1 MTTRISS
8 AHHDAPRQALRLRRH
23 FMAAGTSV
31 LAISLMF
38 VSYLLGFLSST
49 AFYQI
54 AGLVLL
60 SILVFYI
67 VFRSGFNLRFSD
79 PSLTLAQMA
88 AATLVTLYAM
98 YATDGARAVFML
110 LLLLIFQFSVMLL
123 TTRAL
128 LVYAACIL
136 VGYSGVIGLL
146 WYFKPQ
152 SLNLPLELLQ
162 WLALALTLPWVT
174 RMGGFVRRL
183 RKRLSQSNKEL
194 KGVLQRVQASESLL
208 AQAQRIAGLG
218 SWIFDPVSRSSTW
231 SAETYHLFGI
241 DPARPAPT
249 GDQFLRLVHPQDH
262 RHYKEL
268 IRLALREGRSFNDQ
282 YRIVLPSGEV
292 RWLHVLGQPVINAEG
307 QTTLLRGTF
316 MDITE
321 RQTQEEGLTLARD
334 QAATARATLVDAIE
348 SLPDAFSL
356 FDAEDRL
363 LLCNRKFAQDFTDFD
378 RFEDIAGIRFE
389 TLVRASLAKG
399 EVVEPAFRGDAEA
412 WVAERIRR
420 HRNPGAEPRLLQLN
434 AGRWFEISEQRTTS
448 GGTVGVRRDI
458 SAQKQLEQRQIMAY
472 TVTQLLA
479 ESETLGEA
487 LPKIIQTICETLGW
501 DCGAYWQW
509 DRQDQLL
516 LCTESW
522 SVAAPEVKAF
532 MASSSQQRFAPG
544 SVGLIRRVWATSEP
558 IWSADVSEEPG
569 FLRAA
574 MAAKAGLR
582 AAFAFPVRIGD
593 ELRGVMEFYIR
604 DVRQSDAALLSL
616 SRSIGSQIG
625 QFIARKAAENE
636 IWQLAFYDPLTRLPN
651 RRLLIDRLHH
661 ALAASTR
668 SNRHGALLFVD
679 LDNFK
684 TINDTLG
691 HDTGDLLLQQVAGRL
706 STSVRAGDTLARQGG
721 DEFVILLMGLS
732 EVPQEAAVQ
741 TEAIGEKILA
751 TLNKPYQLADHVH
764 HSTVSIG
771 ATLFDG
777 HIESAA
783 ELLKRADLAM
793 YQAKAAG
800 RNALRFFE
808 ADMQTAVTLRAE
820 LEADLRQGLQD
831 GQFFLCYQTPVD
843 DTDCVTGAE
852 VLVRWQHPVRGLV
865 SPAEFIPVAEETGL
879 ILPLGRWVLETACA
893 QLSAWAVQP
902 AMAHLTVAVNVSAR
916 QLRQPDFV
924 AQVVEVIEHT
934 GVNARKLKLEI
945 TESMLLDNVEE
956 IIAKMTALKI
966 LGVGFSLDDFGTGY
980 SSLSYLKRL
989 PLDQIKIDQSF
1000 VRDVLT
1006 DPNDAAIVRAI
1017 VVLAQSLGL
1026 SVIAEGVETG
1036 LQRDFLATHGCHA
1049 YQGYLYGRPLSLEQF
1064 ESQKL
1069 VGIGS
1074 KVAASATRAAP

>member
-8 AHHDAPRQALRLRRH
+8 AHHDTSQQAQRLRRY

-60 SILVFYI
+60 SILVFYV
-67 VFRSGFNLRFSD
+67 VFRSGFNLRFGD
-79 PSLTLAQMA
+79 PSLSLAQMS

-98 YATDGARAVFML
+98 YAADGARAVFMVL
-110 LLLLIFQFSVMLL
+110 LMMIFLFSVMLL
-123 TTRAL
+123 TSRAL

-136 VGYSGVIGLL
+136 IGYSGVIGLL
-146 WYFKPQ
+146 WRFKPQ
-152 SLNLPLELLQ
+152 SLDLPLELLQ
-162 WLALALTLPWVT
+162 WLALALTLPWIA

-183 RKRLSQSNKEL
+183 RKGLRQSNREL

-218 SWIFDPVSRSSTW
+218 SWTFDSVRRSSTW
-231 SAETYHLFGI
+231 SSETYHLFGI
-241 DPARPAPT
+241 DPALPAPT

-262 RHYKEL
+262 WHYKEL

-282 YRIVLPSGEV
+282 YRIVLPTGEV
-292 RWLHVLGQPVINAEG
+292 RWLHALGQPVGNAEG
-307 QTTLLRGTF
+307 PTTQLRGTF

-321 RQTQEEGLTLARD
+321 RKAQEEGLTLARD
-334 QAATARATLVDAIE
+334 QAATARAALVDAIE

-363 LLCNRKFAQDFTDFD
+363 LLCNRKFAQSFTDFD
-378 RFEDIAGIRFE
+378 RFEDIAGMRFE
-389 TLVRASLAKG
+389 DLVRSSLAKG
-399 EVVEPAFRGDAEA
+399 EVIERAFQGNVEA
-412 WVAERIRR
+412 WVTERIRR
-420 HRNPGAEPRLLQLN
+420 HRNPGPEPRLLQLGN
-434 AGRWFEISEQRTTS
+434 GRWFEISEQRTPS
-448 GGTVGVRRDI
+448 GGIVGVRRDI
-458 SAQKQLEQRQIMAY
+458 SAQKQIEQRQMMAY

-479 ESETLGEA
+479 ESETLGAA
-487 LPKIIQTICETLGW
+487 LPQIIQTICETLGW

-522 SVAAPEVKAF
+522 SVAAPEVRAF
-532 MASSSQQRFAPG
+532 VALSSQQRVAPG

-558 IWSADVSEEPG
+558 IWIAEISEEPG
-569 FLRAA
+569 FMRAA

-582 AAFAFPVRIGD
+582 AAFAFPIRIGD
-593 ELRGVMEFYIR
+593 ELCGVMEFYIR
-604 DVRQSDAALLSL
+604 DVRQSDPALLSL

-625 QFIARKAAENE
+625 QFIARKAAEDE

-661 ALAASTR
+661 ALAGTR
-668 SNRHGALLFVD
+668 NNRHGALLFID

-706 STSVRAGDTLARQGG
+706 AISVRAGDTLARQGG
-721 DEFVILLMGLS
+721 DEFVILLMDLS
-732 EVPQEAAVQ
+732 DVPQEAAVQ
-741 TEAIGEKILA
+741 TEAIGEKILI
-751 TLNKPYQLADHVH
+751 TLNQPYQLADHVY
-764 HSTVSIG
+764 HSTASIG

-777 HIESAA
+777 HLESAA

-820 LEADLRQGLQD
+820 LEVDLRQGLQD
-831 GQFFLCYQTPVD
+831 GQFFLYYQAQVD
-843 DTDCVTGAE
+843 AAGRVTGAE

-893 QLSAWAVQP
+893 QLSAWSARP
-902 AMAHLTVAVNVSAR
+902 AMAHLTIAVNVSAR
-916 QLRQPDFV
+916 QFRQSDFV
-924 AQVVEVIEHT
+924 AQVVEVLEHT
-934 GVNARKLKLEI
+934 GVNAGKLKLEL

-956 IIAKMTALKI
+956 IIAKMTALKT

-1017 VVLAQSLGL
+1017 VALAQSLGL
-1026 SVIAEGVETG
+1026 LVIAEGVETEP
-1036 LQRDFLATHGCHA
+1036 QRDFLATHGCHA
-1049 YQGYLYGRPLSLEQF
+1049 YQGYLYGRPLPVEQF

-1069 VGIGS
+1069 VDVGPKG
-1074 KVAASATRAAP
+1074 VGSATRAAL